1 MTLTQV
7 STWFANARRRLKKEN
22 KWSPDGSCDD
32 GSENGESVSDQ
43 SEGVRSVQNR
53 IPSSQPGQ
61 DESGYSSSDRSD
73 RDAQSPPVQIP
84 SQPLVGYPVHP
95 ALLPVIPTMP
105 TTTLSPEKTSPVP
118 IPRFLPKLSPT
129 GSTAKSA
136 RKARSLWSI
145 ADITGSEVTETEI
158 EDEVDVTA

>member
-43 SEGVRSVQNR
+43 SEARSVQNR

-73 RDAQSPPVQIP
+73 RDAQSPPVVIP
-84 SQPLVGYPVHP
+84 TQPTGLVGYPLHP
-95 ALLPVIPTMP
+95 ALLAGHGLPTSS
-105 TTTLSPEKTSPVP
+105 TISSDKVP
-118 IPRFLPKLSPT
+118 MPRFLPKLSPT
-129 GSTAKSA
+129 TTTQKAA

-145 ADITGSEVTETEI
+145 ADITGSNPET

>member
-84 SQPLVGYPVHP
+84 SAPLVGYPVHP
-95 ALLPVIPTMP
+95 ALLPVMP
-105 TTTLSPEKTSPVP
+105 TTSHPSLSPEKTSPVP
-118 IPRFLPKLSPT
+118 MPRFLPKLSPT
-129 GSTAKSA
+129 TTKSA

-145 ADITGSEVTETEI
+145 ADITGSEVTETE
-158 EDEVDVTA
+158 DEVDVTA